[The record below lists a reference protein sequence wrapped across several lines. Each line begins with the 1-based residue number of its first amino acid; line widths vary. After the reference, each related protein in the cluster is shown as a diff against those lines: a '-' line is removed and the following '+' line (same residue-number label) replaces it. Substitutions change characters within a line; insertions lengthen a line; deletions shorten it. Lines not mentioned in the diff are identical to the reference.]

1 MHFLL
6 AVMQRVF
13 CDKSGSIK
21 NNQQQSVCKEHLTFP
36 SGPAY
41 VQPTQNPANCHEGRC
56 RQMQTDKL
64 ILAYCASNSVHC
76 MQQKNQSVTKKSFFK
91 RKSDPFLMS
100 TQQSVH
106 ASRLMTDRTPALTSP
121 CPNKETQHSTAGHL
135 LSPPLAMGCEGS
147 THLQLVVALA

>member
-1 MHFLL
+1 
-6 AVMQRVF
+6 
-13 CDKSGSIK
+13 
-21 NNQQQSVCKEHLTFP
+21 
-36 SGPAY
+36 
-41 VQPTQNPANCHEGRC
+41 
-56 RQMQTDKL
+56 
-64 ILAYCASNSVHC
+64 

-91 RKSDPFLMS
+91 GKSDPFLMS

-135 LSPPLAMGCEGS
+135 LSPPLTMGCEDS